1 MVTNFIIC
9 WLVTIIHL
17 NSPTQSGLRRG
28 RLRRRHLGRLGGRRL
43 GRSGLGRWPA
53 TWRRTAAAS
62 EGWIHPKPCKNR
74 EKSTNTCENNFKNR
88 GKSSNTWESCEE
100 LSTFFGAKLRK
111 NIGNLGGKTRFLDGN
126 DGKVHDKWLQMVDLW
141 VYQKEMGISLPKS
154 QEHCQ
159 GLENPEVD
167 LVMEKTSWLVAS
179 TPLKNISQLGLS
191 NIWKNRKCSK
201 PPTSKCLVLKVG
213 DDSNTSGSR
222 LFWDT
227 IKRIQNL

>member
-1 MVTNFIIC
+1 MVTN
-9 WLVTIIHL
+9 
-17 NSPTQSGLRRG
+17 
-28 RLRRRHLGRLGGRRL
+28 GG
-43 GRSGLGRWPA
+43 S
-53 TWRRTAAAS
+53 
-62 EGWIHPKPCKNR
+62 
-74 EKSTNTCENNFKNR
+74 
-88 GKSSNTWESCEE
+88 
-100 LSTFFGAKLRK
+100 
-111 NIGNLGGKTRFLDGN
+111 
-126 DGKVHDKWLQMVDLW
+126 LW

>member
-43 GRSGLGRWPA
+43 GRSGLEADLA

-74 EKSTNTCENNFKNR
+74 GKSSNTCENNFKKR

-111 NIGNLGGKTRFLDGN
+111 TWETWAEQLDFWVAMMGKFMINGGS
-126 DGKVHDKWLQMVDLW
+126 LW
-141 VYQKEMGISLPKS
+141 VYQKEMGISLPKKPRA
-154 QEHCQ
+154 
-159 GLENPEVD
+159 LPR
-167 LVMEKTSWLVAS
+167 
-179 TPLKNISQLGLS
+179 LG
-191 NIWKNRKCSK
+191 K
-201 PPTSKCLVLKVG
+201 PRS
-213 DDSNTSGSR
+213 
-222 LFWDT
+222 
-227 IKRIQNL
+227 